1 MSPKSKILRVLS
13 FAEVAEICNNEN
25 ICLNLNVQIKER
37 MVKPTESKSKVKLN
51 NTKKYRHIEKIQMP
65 SRNSSLDII
74 IQWTINN

>member
-1 MSPKSKILRVLS
+1 MSPKSKILRILS

-51 NTKKYRHIEKIQMP
+51 NTKKYRHDRKNTNAFQKF
-65 SRNSSLDII
+65 LT
-74 IQWTINN
+74 WYNNTMNYK